1 MRSPFRIRDRSTL
14 SRGRFSKLQQ
24 DNEWVAA
31 PQHFTLEEDDEDEAS
46 QAFYEDDEELYDA
59 GDNDS
64 GSSRNNRHPQ
74 LGSTARRK
82 GGFSRLSTSADD
94 DDNDYD
100 QDEKEQQPNSVS
112 NPFVEPDFPSD
123 TEETPSDPSQSA
135 KLALDRL
142 AFDENAG
149 NGWPCCRD
157 GVSDSKP
164 VSYHRQIIE
173 QLWIIVKLGLP
184 NNVEKFSSF
193 LPPFL
198 MLMFMGRL
206 GPDEIAGAGMGFMF
220 GNVSGI
226 SMIVGFGLG
235 LPPLAS
241 QAFGAR
247 NYQRV
252 SELLQ
257 RQMLLHLLLVV

>member
-31 PQHFTLEEDDEDEAS
+31 PQHFTLEEDDEDGAS
-46 QAFYEDDEELYDA
+46 QTFYEGGEELYDA
-59 GDNDS
+59 SANDS

-94 DDNDYD
+94 EDSDYD
-100 QDEKEQQPNSVS
+100 QTEEEQQPNSAS
-112 NPFVEPDFPSD
+112 NPFVEPDFPSE
-123 TEETPSDPSQSA
+123 TEETRSDQSLSA

-142 AFDENAG
+142 SFDENAG

-157 GVSDSKP
+157 RASDSKA
-164 VSYHRQIIE
+164 VSYHREIVE

-198 MLMFMGRL
+198 MLMFMGKL

-257 RQMLLHLLLVV
+257 RQLLMHLLLVV